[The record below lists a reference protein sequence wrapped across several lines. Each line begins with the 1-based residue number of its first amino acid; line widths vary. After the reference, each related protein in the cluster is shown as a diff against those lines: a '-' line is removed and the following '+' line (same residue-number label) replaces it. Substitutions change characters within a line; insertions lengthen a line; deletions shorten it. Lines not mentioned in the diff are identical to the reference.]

1 MLRHEPEQFT
11 PEMIIHIINRQSI
24 RKPNAK
30 KTKAALNF
38 FMNKAAPDGV
48 NANWAEVSLLLTD
61 DDGIRKIKRQFF
73 DVDCVTDVISFPSQ
87 PRTAEGKPRTAE
99 IVVNVERA
107 CLEGKKRHGL
117 EHEFALYL
125 AHGCDHLAGHDD
137 RTIKERK
144 KMRRREL
151 LWLKKAAKM
160 NLLSGLFG
168 PARERYS

>member
-1 MLRHEPEQFT
+1 
-11 PEMIIHIINRQSI
+11 MIIHIINRQSI
-24 RKPNAK
+24 RKPNNSK
-30 KTKAALNF
+30 IKSILNF
-38 FMNKAAPDGV
+38 FLAKAAPDSG
-48 NANWAEVSLLLTD
+48 NNGWAEMSLLLTD

-73 DVDCVTDVISFPSQ
+73 DVDCVTDVISFSSLPQ
-87 PRTAEGKPRTAE
+87 PAEGKRRTAEL
-99 IVVNVERA
+99 VVNVERA
-107 CLEGKKRHGL
+107 CLEGKKRKGF

-160 NLLSGLFG
+160 NLLSELFG
-168 PARERYS
+168 PARKPT

>member
-1 MLRHEPEQFT
+1 MT
-11 PEMIIHIINRQSI
+11 PEMIVHIINRQSI
-24 RKPNAK
+24 CKPNK
-30 KTKAALNF
+30 SKIKAVLNF
-38 FMNKAAPDGV
+38 FMSKAAPDGG
-48 NANWAEVSLLLTD
+48 NNGWAEMSLLLAD

-73 DVDCVTDVISFPSQ
+73 DVDCVTDVISFSSQ
-87 PRTAEGKPRTAE
+87 PQPVDGKRRTAE

-107 CLEGKKRHGL
+107 CLEGKKRRGM

-151 LWLKKAAKM
+151 FWLKKAAKT
-160 NLLSGLFG
+160 NLLPNLFG
-168 PARERYS
+168 LARKRYS